1 MQQEKIYE
9 NENGGVNFCTRFH
22 VSIFPFLIFQNDYI
36 DAQEGDGQDDEE
48 RYGA

>member
-1 MQQEKIYE
+1 MQKEKIYE
-9 NENGGVNFCTRFH
+9 DENGGVNFCTRFH
-22 VSIFPFLIFQNDYI
+22 GIIFPFLIFQNDYI